1 MSDAELKYLGP
12 VPKALTAT
20 ASVKPWWRRIPLA
33 FLIVVVAP
41 TVLATV
47 YYTVLA
53 SPRYVSEARFIVRAP
68 SQGQPSSLGVAL
80 QGVGLSSGPVDSFAV
95 HEFINSRDG
104 LRQAMK
110 LVDVKGIFAERG
122 ADVFSRFPRPFEKPS
137 EETLFKT
144 YQRFIEVGYDSTTG
158 ISTLRVE
165 AFRPG
170 DAQRLSSALLTGG
183 EGIVNALNERAQ
195 ADAVAEAA
203 KAQVLAR
210 DRLAA
215 AQAKLVSFRNTEGL
229 IDPRLAVEES
239 GAIISSLQTTVAN
252 LKAERERLASEAPSS
267 PQLPSLSGQISAYE
281 SQIQAERAKMTG
293 NSQSLAPRIS
303 EYEDLT
309 LEREFAG
316 KELTQANAAML
327 SAEQD
332 ARRQR
337 LYLERIVNP
346 NLPDTSTEP
355 RRLRAIITIL
365 FSTLL
370 AYGVGWLMW
379 AGVRE
384 HKQH

>member
-1 MSDAELKYLGP
+1 MSDAKLKYMGP
-12 VPKALTAT
+12 APKTLARPASAT
-20 ASVKPWWRRIPLA
+20 PWWRRIPLA
-33 FLIVVVAP
+33 FLVVVVTP
-41 TVLATV
+41 TALAAF
-47 YYTVLA
+47 YYLLLA

-68 SQGQPSSLGVAL
+68 AQGQPSSLGVAL
-80 QGVGLSSGPVDSFAV
+80 QGVGLSAGPVDSFAV

-104 LRQAMK
+104 LRQALK
-110 LVDVKGIFAERG
+110 LTDVKAMFADRG
-122 ADVFSRFPRPFEKPS
+122 ADIFSRFPRPFEKPS
-137 EETLFKT
+137 DESLFKT
-144 YQRFIEVGYDSTTG
+144 YQRFVDVGYDSTTG

-165 AFRPG
+165 AFRPE
-170 DAQRLSSALLTGG
+170 DAQRLSNVLLAGG
-183 EGIVNALNERAQ
+183 EGVVNALNKRAQ
-195 ADAVAEAA
+195 ADSVAEATR
-203 KAQVLAR
+203 AQISAR
-210 DRLAA
+210 ERLAA
-215 AQAKLVSFRNTEGL
+215 AQARLVAFRNAEGL

-239 GAIISSLQTTVAN
+239 GTIISSLQARVAN
-252 LKAERERLASEAPSS
+252 LKAERDRLAAEAPNS
-267 PQLPSLSGQISAYE
+267 PQLPALSGQISAYE
-281 SQIQAERAKMTG
+281 RQIQAERAKMTG

-303 EYEDLT
+303 QYEDLT

-316 KELTQANAAML
+316 KELTQANAAVL

-355 RRLRAIITIL
+355 RRVRAIITIL

>member
-12 VPKALTAT
+12 VPKALA
-20 ASVKPWWRRIPLA
+20 APDYGKPWWRRVPVA
-33 FLIVVVAP
+33 FLVVVVAP
-41 TVLATV
+41 TLIATL
-47 YYTVLA
+47 YFGFFA

-104 LRQAMK
+104 LRQALK
-110 LVDVKGIFAERG
+110 QVDVKAIYSGRG
-122 ADVFSRFPRPFEKPS
+122 ADVFSRFPRPFEKVTDES
-137 EETLFKT
+137 LFKT
-144 YQRFIEVGYDSTTG
+144 YQRFVDVGYDSTTG

-165 AFRPG
+165 AFRPV
-170 DAQRLSSALLTGG
+170 DAQRLSSALLEGG
-183 EGIVNALNERAQ
+183 EGIVNTLNERAQ

-203 KAQVLAR
+203 KAQALAR
-210 DRLAA
+210 TRLAN
-215 AQAKLVSFRNTEGL
+215 AQARLVAFRNAEGL
-229 IDPRLAVEES
+229 IDPRLTVEEA

-252 LKAERERLASEAPSS
+252 LKAERDRLAAEAPAS
-267 PQLPSLSGQISAYE
+267 PQLPTLSNQISAYE
-281 SQIQAERAKMTG
+281 RQIEAERAKMTG
-293 NSQSLAPRIS
+293 SSQSLAPRIS

-316 KELTQANAAML
+316 KELTQANAAVL

>member
-1 MSDAELKYLGP
+1 MSDAEIKYVGP
-12 VPKALTAT
+12 APKVLAAP
-20 ASVKPWWRRIPLA
+20 APVRPWWRRIPLA
-33 FLIVVVAP
+33 FLAVVVAP
-41 TVLATV
+41 TVLAAV
-47 YYTVLA
+47 YYLLIA

-104 LRQAMK
+104 LREALELTNVKAM
-110 LVDVKGIFAERG
+110 FANRG
-122 ADVFSRFPRPFEKPS
+122 ADIFSRFPRPFEKPS
-137 EETLFKT
+137 EESLFKA
-144 YQRFIEVGYDSTTG
+144 YQRFVDVGYDSTTG

-165 AFRPG
+165 AFQPE
-170 DAQRLSSALLTGG
+170 DAQRLASVLLVGS
-183 EGIVNALNERAQ
+183 EGVVNALNERAQ
-195 ADAVAEAA
+195 ADAVTEAV
-203 KAQVLAR
+203 KAQTLAR
-210 DRLAA
+210 ERLAA
-215 AQAKLVSFRNTEGL
+215 AQARLVAFRNTEGL
-229 IDPRLAVEES
+229 IDPRLAVEQS
-239 GAIISSLQTTVAN
+239 GAVVSSLQTTVAN
-252 LKAERERLASEAPSS
+252 LKAERDRLAAEASNS
-267 PQLPSLSGQISAYE
+267 PRLPALSAQISAYE
-281 SQIQAERAKMTG
+281 RQIQAELGKMTG
-293 NSQSLAPRIS
+293 SSQSLAPRIS
-303 EYEDLT
+303 EYEDLM

-332 ARRQR
+332 ARRKR
-337 LYLERIVNP
+337 LYLERIVSP

>member
-12 VPKALTAT
+12 VPKALAAPT
-20 ASVKPWWRRIPLA
+20 SVKPWWRRIPLA

-41 TVLATV
+41 TVIATV

-68 SQGQPSSLGVAL
+68 SQGQTSSLGVAL
-80 QGVGLSSGPVDSFAV
+80 QGVGLSAGPVDSFAV
-95 HEFINSRDG
+95 HEYINSRDG

-110 LVDVKGIFAERG
+110 LVDVKAIFADHD
-122 ADVFSRFPRPFEKPS
+122 ADMFSRFPRPFEKPS

-144 YQRFIEVGYDSTTG
+144 YQRFIDVGYDSTTG

-165 AFRPG
+165 AFRPT
-170 DAQRLSSALLTGG
+170 DAQKLSSVLLTGG

-203 KAQVLAR
+203 KAQILAR

-215 AQAKLVSFRNTEGL
+215 AQARLVSFRNTEGL
-229 IDPRLAVEES
+229 IDPRLNVEES
-239 GAIISSLQTTVAN
+239 GAVISSLQTTVAN
-252 LKAERERLASEAPSS
+252 LKAERDRLAAEAPSS

-281 SQIQAERAKMTG
+281 RQIQAERAKMTG

-303 EYEDLT
+303 QYEDLT

>member
-1 MSDAELKYLGP
+1 MSDAELKYIGP
-12 VPKALTAT
+12 VPKTL
-20 ASVKPWWRRIPLA
+20 ASPASAKSWWRRIPLA
-33 FLIVVVAP
+33 FLVVVVVP
-41 TVLATV
+41 TALAAV
-47 YYTVLA
+47 YYLLVA

-68 SQGQPSSLGVAL
+68 AQGQPSSLGVAL
-80 QGVGLSSGPVDSFAV
+80 QGVGLSAGPVDSFAV

-104 LRQAMK
+104 LRQALK
-110 LVDVKGIFAERG
+110 LTDVKAMFADRG
-122 ADVFSRFPRPFEKPS
+122 ADIFSRFPRPFEKS
-137 EETLFKT
+137 SDESLFKA
-144 YQRFIEVGYDSTTG
+144 YQRFVEVGYDSTTG

-165 AFRPG
+165 AFRPE
-170 DAQRLSSALLTGG
+170 DAQRLSSVLLTGG
-183 EGIVNALNERAQ
+183 EGIVNALNKRAQ
-195 ADAVAEAA
+195 ADTVAEAIR
-203 KAQVLAR
+203 AQTSAR
-210 DRLAA
+210 ERLAA
-215 AQAKLVSFRNTEGL
+215 AQARLVSFRNAEGL

-239 GAIISSLQTTVAN
+239 GAIISSLQTTAAN
-252 LKAERERLASEAPSS
+252 LKAERDRLAAEAPNS
-267 PQLPSLSGQISAYE
+267 PQLPALAGQISAYE
-281 SQIQAERAKMTG
+281 RQIRAERAKMTG
-293 NSQSLAPRIS
+293 SSQSLAPRIS
-303 EYEDLT
+303 QYEDLT

-316 KELTQANAAML
+316 KELTQANAAVL

>member
-1 MSDAELKYLGP
+1 M
-12 VPKALTAT
+12 
-20 ASVKPWWRRIPLA
+20 
-33 FLIVVVAP
+33 
-41 TVLATV
+41 
-47 YYTVLA
+47 
-53 SPRYVSEARFIVRAP
+53 
-68 SQGQPSSLGVAL
+68 
-80 QGVGLSSGPVDSFAV
+80 
-95 HEFINSRDG
+95 
-104 LRQAMK
+104 
-110 LVDVKGIFAERG
+110 
-122 ADVFSRFPRPFEKPS
+122 
-137 EETLFKT
+137 
-144 YQRFIEVGYDSTTG
+144 
-158 ISTLRVE
+158 
-165 AFRPG
+165 
-170 DAQRLSSALLTGG
+170 
-183 EGIVNALNERAQ
+183 
-195 ADAVAEAA
+195 
-203 KAQVLAR
+203 
-210 DRLAA
+210 
-215 AQAKLVSFRNTEGL
+215 
-229 IDPRLAVEES
+229 IDPRLNVEES
-239 GAIISSLQTTVAN
+239 GAVISSLQTTVAN
-252 LKAERERLASEAPSS
+252 LKAERDRLAAEAPSS

-281 SQIQAERAKMTG
+281 RQIQAERAKMTG

-303 EYEDLT
+303 QYEDLT